1 VSPANLLRTA
11 WRGALAN
18 KLRAGLTMLG
28 IVIGVASVIVMLA
41 LGNGARAAVDANFR
55 WLGSDE
61 VRVSMRQVNQNGQ
74 IVPAG
79 RLLTYED
86 GLALP
91 GSVPRVDWVSMTVG
105 GPGRVRFGRNVSQ
118 VFFQGVTA
126 DELRAQLAGGQV
138 EPAHWPPPAGAAVGD
153 NRPFTAPDFMADGR
167 FFSPAEVLAGEDV
180 CVLAWRT
187 ARDLF
192 EGDDPIGATV
202 WVNRRPCT
210 VIGTLIEL
218 VPSDPRQRYTS
229 TVNDGVY
236 LPISTAIR
244 EQFTSEPPVQIEAHV
259 IDSNAI
265 REAEG
270 DIARYLRGRH
280 SIDKDQ
286 QGNYKDDFDL
296 TTRDD
301 VLGAQLAAART
312 FSLLLAAMAVVSLV
326 VGGIG
331 IMNVMLVSVSERTP
345 EIGVRLAVG
354 AQPADVVGQ
363 FLLEAVLISA
373 AGGLV
378 GSVAGVLTIPLAAR
392 LNQGVA
398 LLDPGSLPLALG
410 VALLT
415 GVAFGLYP
423 ALRASRLDPMKAL
436 RYE

>member
-1 VSPANLLRTA
+1 MSPANLLRTA

-18 KLRAGLTMLG
+18 KLRAALTMLG
-28 IVIGVASVIVMLA
+28 IVIGVDSVIVILA
-41 LGNGARAAVDANFR
+41 LGNGARATVDANFR

-61 VRVSMRQVNQNGQ
+61 VAVSMRQVNQNGQ
-74 IVPAG
+74 LAPAG
-79 RLLTYED
+79 KLLTYED

-91 GSVPRVDWVSMTVG
+91 AAVPRVDWVSMSVG
-105 GPGRVRFGRNVSQ
+105 GPAHVRYGRNVSDLG
-118 VFFQGVTA
+118 FQGVTA
-126 DELRAQLAGGQV
+126 DELRAQLAAGQV
-138 EPAHWPPPAGAAVGD
+138 EPARWPPAGSAD
-153 NRPFTAPDFMADGR
+153 RPFTAPDFIAEGR
-167 FFSPAEVLAGEDV
+167 FFSPAEVLAGEEV

-192 EGDDPIGATV
+192 EGDNPLGETV

-218 VPSDPRQRYTS
+218 VPSDPQQRYTS
-229 TVNDGVY
+229 QVNDGIY
-236 LPISTAIR
+236 LPISTAIK
-244 EQFTSEPPVQIEAHV
+244 EQFTTEPAVQIEAHV
-259 IDSNAI
+259 RDTNQI
-265 REAEG
+265 RQAEV
-270 DIARYLRGRH
+270 DIAQFVRGRH
-280 SIDKDQ
+280 ALQKDE
-286 QGNYKDDFDL
+286 QGNYQDDFDL

-331 IMNVMLVSVSERTP
+331 IMNVMLVSVSERTR

-354 AQPADVVGQ
+354 AQPLDVVSQ
-363 FLLEAVLISA
+363 FLLESVLISA
-373 AGGLV
+373 AGGVL
-378 GSVAGVLTIPLAAR
+378 GSLAGILTIPLAAS

-398 LLDPGSLPLALG
+398 LLEPGSIPLALA

-415 GVAFGLYP
+415 GIVFGIYP
-423 ALRASRLDPMKAL
+423 ALRAAQLDPIEAL